1 MPQFE
6 GSYIRKA
13 GQCREYAYKV
23 TYGMR
28 GNALGWTAA
37 VRVGDEIK
45 GHPGG
50 EFAFTLPPPEE
61 EQHKAAERLTR
72 DAIEALDGIAE

>member
-1 MPQFE
+1 LPQFE
-6 GSYIRKA
+6 GFYVRTAGHKRK
-13 GQCREYAYKV
+13 YSYKV

-28 GNALGWTAA
+28 GNALGWSAA
-37 VRVGDEIK
+37 VHFGDEVM

-61 EQHKAAERLTR
+61 EQHQTAERLTR
-72 DAIEALDGIAE
+72 DAIEALDGMVE